1 MSEENK
7 LWMGN
12 LEKWMDERTI
22 SKYFNEYN
30 FIPKKL
36 NY

>member
-12 LEKWMDERTI
+12 IEKWMDEKVIT
-22 SKYFNEYN
+22 KFFNEYN
-30 FIPKKL
+30 FIPKRVE
-36 NY
+36 